1 MKQFACG
8 DIVPGCTAKYQLATE
23 EEILAAVAEH
33 AREAH
38 GIEEVPADMI
48 AEVRSRIRTV
58 DED

>member
-8 DIVPGCTAKYQLATE
+8 DIVPGCTARYQLATE

-38 GIEEVPADMI
+38 GITEVPEDMI
-48 AEVRSRIRTV
+48 AEVRSRIRPTS
-58 DED
+58 D

>member
-33 AREAH
+33 ARDAH
-38 GIEEVPADMI
+38 GITEVPPEMI
-48 AEVRSRIRTV
+48 AEVQSRIRTV
-58 DED
+58 SD

>member
-38 GIEEVPADMI
+38 GITEVPEAMI
-48 AEVRSRIRTV
+48 AEVRSRIRPAS
-58 DED
+58 D